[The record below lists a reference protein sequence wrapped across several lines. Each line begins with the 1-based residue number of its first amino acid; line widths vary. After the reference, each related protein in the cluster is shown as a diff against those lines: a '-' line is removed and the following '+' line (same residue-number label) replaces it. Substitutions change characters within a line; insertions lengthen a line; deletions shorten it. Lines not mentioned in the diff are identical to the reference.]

1 MRGPSYKVAVTVVYV
16 LGLFIQ
22 ILDSTIV
29 NVALPTLGREF
40 HVAVTD
46 VEWVVIGYLL
56 ALASAIPAAGWLSD
70 RFGSKK
76 VFLGSL
82 VVFTVSSGLCGI
94 ASSLGM
100 LIVFRLVQGLGA
112 GLITPVGSA
121 ILFRAY
127 PLNERAKASAAVVGV
142 AVIAPS
148 IGPALGGIIVDSIS
162 WRWIFF
168 VNVPIGTAAIVL
180 GVLWL
185 REELQEEA
193 GRFDG
198 PGLVLASAGLALLL
212 YGLSLGPDRGWA
224 AASTLTTLVGSV
236 VAFVLL
242 VRRELR
248 IREPLL
254 HLRLFGERLFRTT
267 NLAGLSI
274 YAGFLGYVFVFTL
287 YVQDL
292 RGASATAAGFT
303 QAPHAIGIFVLSN
316 LAGKRLYMAIGPRW
330 LMVVGAAGSGLVTA
344 SLALTDTTT
353 PLVALGAMNFV
364 RGLTMGLV
372 LVSIQTAVYAKIS
385 NADTARATTLYAV
398 QRQSANAVGVAV
410 VATVL
415 SMLRPAEGLAT
426 AAAAAEGLS
435 AYRWAF
441 VVCALLFV
449 PGVYAS
455 WRIIDDDVA
464 ETRGLVT
471 VEA

>member
-1 MRGPSYKVAVTVVYV
+1 MRAPSYKVAVTVVYV
-16 LGLFIQ
+16 LGLFVQ
-22 ILDSTIV
+22 ILDATIV

-40 HVAVTD
+40 EVAVTD
-46 VEWVVIGYLL
+46 VEWVVLGYLL
-56 ALASAIPAAGWLSD
+56 ALATAIPAAGWLAD

-76 VFLGSL
+76 VFLASL
-82 VVFTVSSGLCGI
+82 VVFTVSSGLCG
-94 ASSLGM
+94 AAPSLAL

-127 PLNERAKASAAVVGV
+127 PQAERARAAAAVVGV

-168 VNVPIGTAAIVL
+168 VNLPIGAAAIVL

-185 REELQEEA
+185 REEVQPDP

-212 YGLSLGPDRGWA
+212 YGLSLGPDRGWSA
-224 AASTLTTLVGSV
+224 PATLLTLAGSV
-236 VAFVLL
+236 VAFTLL

-248 IREPLL
+248 IPQPLL
-254 HLRLFGERLFRTT
+254 ALRLFGERLFRTT

-287 YVQDL
+287 FVQDL
-292 RGASATAAGFT
+292 RGASATAAGFA

-316 LAGKRLYMAIGPRW
+316 LAGRRLYVAVGPRW
-330 LMVVGAAGSGLVTA
+330 LMVAGSAGTGLVTA
-344 SLALTDTTT
+344 AFALTDTTT
-353 PLVALGAMNFV
+353 PLVALGAMNFL
-364 RGLTMGLV
+364 RGLTIGLV
-372 LVSIQTAVYAKIS
+372 LVSIQTAVYAKTS
-385 NADTARATTLYAV
+385 HADTARATTLYAV
-398 QRQSANAVGVAV
+398 QRQSANALGVAV

-415 SMLRPAEGLAT
+415 SMLRPADGLAT
-426 AAAAAEGLS
+426 AAAAASGLS

-455 WRIIDDDVA
+455 WRIVDEDVA
-464 ETRGLVT
+464 ETRGLVP
-471 VEA
+471 A